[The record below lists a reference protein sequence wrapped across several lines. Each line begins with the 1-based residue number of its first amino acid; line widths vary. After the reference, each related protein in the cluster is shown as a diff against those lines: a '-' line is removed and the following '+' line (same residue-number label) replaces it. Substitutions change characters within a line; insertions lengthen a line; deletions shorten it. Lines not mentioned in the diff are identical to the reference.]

1 MNGRLSYDVSRETLF
16 GAKPF
21 KRLVNG
27 LIETVSKWKDDVR
40 FL

>member
-1 MNGRLSYDVSRETLF
+1 MNGRLSCDVSRETLF
-16 GAKPF
+16 GAKPIN
-21 KRLVNG
+21 RLVNW